1 MSEPEELGALV
12 EALRASQSHAD
23 AVTAAV
29 HAFAAQLYAGI
40 DQAAEAL
47 IAAGAP
53 GVGRPRRF
61 SEGRY
66 ERLRFGW
73 RGSAIV
79 VVPQAG
85 VRLPP
90 DATPEDADRPGVG
103 RLLVFQTAP
112 EEEHQGV
119 PIRDYLIAADGSWR
133 FVGLGG
139 AGEGPPLDAEGA
151 RRHAIALLVAIQ
163 ARLRSKWVEA
173 GQVTVMSEEGDDRA
187 IGFVA

>member
-1 MSEPEELGALV
+1 MSEPEELSALV
-12 EALRASQSHAD
+12 AALRAAQSHAD
-23 AVTAAV
+23 AVAAAV
-29 HAFAAQLYAGI
+29 HAFAEQLYAGV

-53 GVGRPRRF
+53 GVGRPHRF
-61 SEGRY
+61 GEGRY

-73 RGSAIV
+73 RESAIV
-79 VVPQAG
+79 IVPQAG

-90 DATPEDADRPGVG
+90 DATPEDADRPGLG
-103 RLLVFQTAP
+103 RVLIFQTAP
-112 EEEHQGV
+112 EEEHHGA

-139 AGEGPPLDAEGA
+139 AGEGPQLEADSA
-151 RRHAIALLVAIQ
+151 RRHAIELLGAIQ
-163 ARLRSKWVEA
+163 SRLRSKWVEA
-173 GQVTVMSEEGDDRA
+173 GQITVMSEEGDDRA